1 MHVCIFYVGWR
12 YPACWYSRHSWW
24 ASHRRLLTLLHHR
37 FMFWRQENVSSIKAE
52 SGDQDATRARAQQE
66 EQDRPNPGETD
77 NLGQTEAI
85 FEASA
90 MVNFVILAG
99 RYRCPCY
106 CMSHVRHDVTCHMQ
120 SAQWISMGWWIR
132 WIRWIRWIY
141 GCLVQALLWSWGH
154 QAAEAT
160 RQSVNALVEL
170 RRKVMQKVS
179 WCEFATFAR
188 LKQMRLENQA
198 YLQRTQANSGF
209 KLLSTKLLRSHFHS
223 FSIEISFPSRCIRE
237 RHFFSFSVIAF
248 FRL

>member
-1 MHVCIFYVGWR
+1 MYVYSMSDGDILHVDIHDTRGGLRIDDCLPFCIIASCFGVRRTWV
-12 YPACWYSRHSWW
+12 ASRQSLGIKMPHE
-24 ASHRRLLTLLHHR
+24 
-37 FMFWRQENVSSIKAE
+37 QEPSKKSKTGQI
-52 SGDQDATRARAQQE
+52 RAK
-66 EQDRPNPGETD
+66 P
-77 NLGQTEAI
+77 
-85 FEASA
+85 
-90 MVNFVILAG
+90 
-99 RYRCPCY
+99 
-106 CMSHVRHDVTCHMQ
+106 
-120 SAQWISMGWWIR
+120 ISMGWWIR